1 MPRPFRQSLS
11 DGHAAE
17 KAWVEEQHGHSLAV
31 AHGVRIVADNFNPA
45 KDHLQHPDAAGV
57 FRIEIKNRG
66 IRFTSKEDYPYDTV
80 FLANIA
86 NHHKDL
92 TSPLIYVLRSEPTG
106 RWLWVCATD
115 RDETWTTG
123 FKRDKTRNSNVHILE
138 CPKSFL
144 RTPDELRRLLL
155 HHDVLDLL
163 DGGTEA
169 FRSFDRCDPGNE
181 AGAGSTSKRKR
192 GAKKEADPCVGRDL
206 ARSKTKCVPSD
217 KRSKP
222 CGR

>member
-106 RWLWVCATD
+106 SFGFALQTVMKHGQQGLRETRHATQTYISWSA
-115 RDETWTTG
+115 RRVFFE
-123 FKRDKTRNSNVHILE
+123 H
-138 CPKSFL
+138 
-144 RTPDELRRLLL
+144 RT
-155 HHDVLDLL
+155 
-163 DGGTEA
+163 
-169 FRSFDRCDPGNE
+169 N
-181 AGAGSTSKRKR
+181 
-192 GAKKEADPCVGRDL
+192 
-206 ARSKTKCVPSD
+206 
-217 KRSKP
+217 
-222 CGR
+222 